1 MTWLEDKLHLSEAQ
15 KQVLMD
21 NLQEL
26 QLAADKAVEENRS
39 PSEAIIAKSKEILSE
54 KGKEE

>member
-1 MTWLEDKLHLSEAQ
+1 MTWLEDKLHLSEIQ

-39 PSEAIIAKSKEILSE
+39 PSEAIIAKSKEILCIE
-54 KGKEE
+54 